1 MGNSVFVDVYR
12 VLLESEPDRKV
23 ELTHALRADWDAC
36 ALTYADPGVAPELI
50 DEPGRPARPQLV
62 EPRDVPKRKSG
73 TIAGQAA
80 LVHAIAHIEFNAI
93 NLACDAVYRFRD
105 MPRDFYTDWLRVAD
119 EEASHFILLRDRLR
133 ELGHEYG
140 DFEAHDGLWS
150 MARQTRGDVLERMA
164 LVPRVLEAKG
174 LDATPRIVQRLRG
187 QGDKRTVSIL
197 EDVIYRD
204 EIEHVRIGSKWFYY
218 CCDRRGWDPETTFIR
233 LVDHYMPGQ
242 LRGPFNFEARV
253 KAGFSSSE
261 LDMFRNLPI

>member
-1 MGNSVFVDVYR
+1 MVNSVFLGAYR

-23 ELTHALRADWDAC
+23 EMTHTLRADWDAG
-36 ALTYADPGVAPELI
+36 ALSHADPGAPTELI
-50 DEPGRPARPQLV
+50 DEPGRPARPRLV
-62 EPRDVPKRKSG
+62 EPRDVPKRKPGSRS
-73 TIAGQAA
+73 GQAA

-105 MPRDFYTDWLRVAD
+105 MPRDYYTDWLRVAD

-133 ELGHEYG
+133 ELEHEYG
-140 DFEAHDGLWS
+140 DFDAHDGLWS
-150 MARQTRGDVLERMA
+150 IARQTRGDVLERMA

-187 QGDKRTVSIL
+187 QRDQRTVSIL

-218 CCDRRGWDPETTFIR
+218 CCDRRGWDPQSTFIR
-233 LVDHYMPGQ
+233 LVDQYMRGQ

-253 KAGFSSSE
+253 KAGFSPSE
-261 LDMFRNLPI
+261 LDMLRNLPF